1 MEINYLKINSFGKLK
16 NKEINLNKKIN
27 LIYGKN
33 ESGKTTLLKFI
44 YGMFF
49 GISKNKNGKEIS
61 DFEKYKP
68 WDTEE
73 FSGKI
78 TYKLDNEEE
87 FEVFRNFTKKSP
99 KIYNSNMEDISK
111 IFNMDKNK
119 GSQFFY
125 DQTKIDENTFTATTL
140 VEQKNI
146 VLDKNNQ
153 NVLTQKI
160 ANIFSTG
167 DDNISYNKVINNLS
181 KKLIEEVGT
190 DRTSER
196 PLNIIVEKIK
206 EIEQLKNEINISENK
221 KNELEERK
229 NKIKYSQNTLN
240 EKINL
245 IKEIIEYKQEENKL
259 QEKIKINNNLKI
271 NYQEKINK
279 LKNNLKIKNNDK
291 KNNKKNI
298 INLFLIS
305 ILIIFN
311 ILINFIN
318 ISNIIQ
324 NIIIYFTIIY
334 LFLYFLIY
342 LIKSIKNKKNKN
354 KINIE
359 KIKTEKE
366 IEILNENINKINN
379 EINNL
384 ENKIKKQNNEKI
396 IVLQNKYEFNNL
408 EIIKLFE
415 KNLIEINKEY
425 ENENNLYNS
434 NNLELNTILL
444 EEKNINN
451 NINKKIEYEEQ
462 LNYLEEEK
470 KELENLAE
478 KINMAKN
485 TIEEAYNDMKREI
498 TPKFTK
504 NLSKIIETI
513 TDGKYNKVKFDSN
526 EGLIIEKDNGEYINC
541 NNLSIGTVD
550 QLYLALR
557 ISSMQEI
564 SEEKM
569 PIILDEAFAFFDN
582 ERLKNILLF
591 LENNYKENQII
602 IFTCSNREK
611 EILDKLNIEYNFIN
625 L

>member
-78 TYKLDNEEE
+78 TYKLDNGEE

>member
-78 TYKLDNEEE
+78 TYKLDNGEE

-271 NYQEKINK
+271 NYK
-279 LKNNLKIKNNDK
+279 
-291 KNNKKNI
+291 
-298 INLFLIS
+298 
-305 ILIIFN
+305 
-311 ILINFIN
+311 
-318 ISNIIQ
+318 
-324 NIIIYFTIIY
+324 
-334 LFLYFLIY
+334 
-342 LIKSIKNKKNKN
+342 
-354 KINIE
+354 
-359 KIKTEKE
+359 
-366 IEILNENINKINN
+366 
-379 EINNL
+379 
-384 ENKIKKQNNEKI
+384 
-396 IVLQNKYEFNNL
+396 
-408 EIIKLFE
+408 
-415 KNLIEINKEY
+415 
-425 ENENNLYNS
+425 
-434 NNLELNTILL
+434 
-444 EEKNINN
+444 
-451 NINKKIEYEEQ
+451 
-462 LNYLEEEK
+462 
-470 KELENLAE
+470 
-478 KINMAKN
+478 
-485 TIEEAYNDMKREI
+485 
-498 TPKFTK
+498 
-504 NLSKIIETI
+504 
-513 TDGKYNKVKFDSN
+513 
-526 EGLIIEKDNGEYINC
+526 
-541 NNLSIGTVD
+541 
-550 QLYLALR
+550 
-557 ISSMQEI
+557 
-564 SEEKM
+564 
-569 PIILDEAFAFFDN
+569 
-582 ERLKNILLF
+582 
-591 LENNYKENQII
+591 
-602 IFTCSNREK
+602 
-611 EILDKLNIEYNFIN
+611 
-625 L
+625 